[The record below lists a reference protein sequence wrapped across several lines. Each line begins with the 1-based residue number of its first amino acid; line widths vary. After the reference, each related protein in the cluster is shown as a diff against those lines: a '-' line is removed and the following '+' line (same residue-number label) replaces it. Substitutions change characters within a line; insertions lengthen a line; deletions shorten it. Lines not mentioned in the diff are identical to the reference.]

1 MRAAVAAGDG
11 IVTARRLAEL
21 GVDSRLVAEWVRRG
35 VLVAVRRGVYTTRD
49 LWDSWDEFTDRP
61 MARIRAAHAT
71 LRVAHWFSHDSAAVP
86 QGVRLLQPHG
96 LTVHVTRDDVRGTQ
110 SRHGID
116 HHGARVRAS
125 RVGLVRG
132 LPVLDTPRTVVD
144 LAREHGYLAG
154 LVAADGALWSGV
166 PRAHLSAAAREM
178 HGWPYSVTVRAV
190 VEDAD
195 GGAESV
201 GETLMRDLVVSCG
214 LGHDVETQFPVLTR
228 RGIRW
233 CDLRVGR
240 HLFEFDG
247 RVKYQHPDDGGLD
260 RRELEQIMW
269 EQRRRETDLTDERFG
284 VTRLIYADH
293 FGDARDAAEQR
304 VRREFGVTT
313 QRYGTELTAH
323 EIEIARRARRGG
335 AAS

>member
-11 IVTARRLAEL
+11 IVTSRRLLEL
-21 GVDSRLVAEWVRRG
+21 GIDARCVAEWVRRG
-35 VLVAVRRGVYTTRD
+35 VLVAVRRGAYTTRE
-49 LWDSWDEFTDRP
+49 LWDSWDEFTGRP
-61 MARIRAAHAT
+61 MARVRAAHAT
-71 LRVAHWFSHDSAAVP
+71 LQVAHWFSHDSAAVA

-96 LTVHVTRDDVRGTQ
+96 PTVHITRDDVRGTQ

-116 HHGARVRAS
+116 HHGARVRPS
-125 RVGLVRG
+125 RVVVVHD
-132 LPVLDTPRTVVD
+132 LPMLDVPRTVVD

-166 PRAHLSAAAREM
+166 PRAHLSAAATEM
-178 HGWPYSVTVRAV
+178 RGWPYSVTVRAV

-195 GGAESV
+195 DGAESV

-214 LGHDVETQFPVLTR
+214 LRAEVETQFPVLTR

-247 RVKYQHPDDGGLD
+247 RAKYQHPDDGGLD

-269 EQRRRETDLTDERFG
+269 DQRRRETDVTDERFG
-284 VTRLIYADH
+284 MTRLTYADH
-293 FGDARDAAEQR
+293 FGEARDAAEQR
-304 VRREFGVTT
+304 VRRDFEATT
-313 QRYGTELTAH
+313 QRYGTELTAQ
-323 EIEIARRARRGG
+323 EIELARRARRGG
-335 AAS
+335 AAG